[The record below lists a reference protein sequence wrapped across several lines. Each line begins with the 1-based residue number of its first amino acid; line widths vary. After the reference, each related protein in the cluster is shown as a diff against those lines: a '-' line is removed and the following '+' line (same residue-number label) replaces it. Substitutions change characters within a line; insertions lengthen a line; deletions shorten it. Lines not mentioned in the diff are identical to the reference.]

1 MSRRKMRNSLAGLV
15 AVAALGVMA
24 FASSAQA
31 VGPLDFYVNGV
42 PNPTTLHVELEGSQ
56 IGTANALLLPSFN
69 VEIKCGTFSVQEG
82 LLLGPDE
89 ITGKLL
95 FEECKVFESGGTLAE
110 LSNCHIIAS
119 TTDARLHITAS
130 GKILP
135 AELSPFNGTNYAV
148 LVEGKSLVLIKQ
160 PSTCVL
166 PEHTVIK
173 GEVCLKIDT
182 NHTTPL
188 LLLTN
193 QTIQG
198 ECTPRVLEALGDPAG
213 TKVKDKLLFGTNE
226 AFLDLHANVKGKAG
240 TSHAKATLGVL
251 LLP

>member
-1 MSRRKMRNSLAGLV
+1 MV
-15 AVAALGVMA
+15 TAAFGIMA

-31 VGPLDFYVNGV
+31 GPLDFYVNGV
-42 PNPTTLHVELEGSQ
+42 PNPTTLHVELTGEQ
-56 IGTANALLLPSFN
+56 IGTANAMLLPSFG
-69 VEIKCGTFSVQEG
+69 VEIKCGTMTVQEG

-95 FEECKVFESGGTLAE
+95 FETCKVFNSAGLAE
-110 LSNCHIIAS
+110 LANCHIIAS

-130 GKILP
+130 GKLLP
-135 AELSPFNGTNYAV
+135 AITTGGSPAV

-173 GEVCLKIDT
+173 GEICLKIDT

-188 LLLTN
+188 LLLSN
-193 QTIQG
+193 ETIQG

-213 TKVKDKLLFGTNE
+213 TKVKDKILFGTNE
-226 AFLDLHANVKGKAG
+226 AFLDTHINLRGKPGTAHAN
-240 TSHAKATLGVL
+240 ATLGVL
-251 LLP
+251 ALP

>member
-1 MSRRKMRNSLAGLV
+1 MMSQGKMKSSLAGLV

-31 VGPLDFYVNGV
+31 GPLDFYVNGV
-42 PNPTTLHVELEGSQ
+42 PNPTTLHVELEGNQ
-56 IGTANALLLPSFN
+56 VGTTNALLLPSLG
-69 VEIKCGTFSVQEG
+69 VEIKCAVLKVVEG

-95 FEECKVFESGGTLAE
+95 FETCKVFEIIGLKE
-110 LSNCHIIAS
+110 LTNCHIIAS
-119 TTDARLHITAS
+119 ATDARLHITAS
-130 GKILP
+130 GKGLP
-135 AELSPFNGTNYAV
+135 AITTGGSPAV
-148 LVEGKSLVLIKQ
+148 LIEGKSLVLIKQ

-193 QTIQG
+193 ETIQV
-198 ECTPRVLEALGDPAG
+198 ECTARVLEALGDPAG
-213 TKVKDKLLFGTNE
+213 TKVKDKLLFGVNE
-226 AFLDLHANVKGKAG
+226 AFLDLHANVFGERP
-240 TSHAKATLGVL
+240 HADSTLGVL
-251 LLP
+251 ALP